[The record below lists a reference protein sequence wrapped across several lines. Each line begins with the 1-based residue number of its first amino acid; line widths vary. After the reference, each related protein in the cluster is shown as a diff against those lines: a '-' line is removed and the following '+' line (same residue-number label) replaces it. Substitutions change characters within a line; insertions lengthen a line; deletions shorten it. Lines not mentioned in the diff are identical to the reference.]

1 MNTDQRSDLDPAA
14 SARKDLNSAMFIAL
28 VITLVALVFIKAAT
42 GIVWF
47 SAILVAVLLFTLSLA
62 CVLRVRRGI
71 RQ

>member
-1 MNTDQRSDLDPAA
+1 MNTDQRSDLDPAV

-28 VITLVALVFIKAAT
+28 VITLVALVFIKAVT